1 MTVIQEVYASNPA
14 GSLIIP
20 SLEVN
25 IAGEVPIRICTG
37 FENQM
42 LGVDGVLQ
50 LFEAGS
56 LAIALPSKNTSGMQ
70 TLNFGVAGVNSLV
83 QKYMDLSLETGQP
96 VAIIYREYLES
107 DKMTPARKPYVM
119 KLIGGTLEAD
129 GEAQL
134 SAGFFDLLNLRWSRE
149 TYTAENAPGI
159 RYL

>member
-1 MTVIQEVYASNPA
+1 MSILEEVYASNPA

-25 IAGEVPIRICTG
+25 IVGQPPIRICTG
-37 FENQM
+37 FEDQM
-42 LGVDGVLQ
+42 LGVSGALQ

-56 LAIALPSKNTSGMQ
+56 LSIALPSKNTSGMQ

-83 QKYMDLSLETGQP
+83 QKYMDQALETGET

-107 DKMTPARKPYVM
+107 DKMTPARTPYVM
-119 KLIGGTLEAD
+119 KLIGGTLEAN

-149 TYTAENAPGI
+149 IYTAENAPGI